1 MRPDVA
7 PHGDG
12 VALPDVA
19 RVEVRL
25 DLDVDHGDKVDVE
38 IDALVLGAERLVL
51 GGAGE
56 RLSLKKGDEST
67 ELRKSLCTFC

>member
-1 MRPDVA
+1 MRSDEA

-25 DLDVDHGDKVDVE
+25 NLDVDHGDEVDVE
-38 IDALVLGAERLVL
+38 LDALVLGAERLVL

-56 RLSLKKGDEST
+56 RLSLKKGGEST
-67 ELRKSLCTFC
+67 

>member
-1 MRPDVA
+1 MRLDVA

-25 DLDVDHGDKVDVE
+25 DLDVNHGHEVDVE
-38 IDALVLGAERLVL
+38 IDALVLGAQHLVL

-56 RLSLKKGDEST
+56 RLALMAKV
-67 ELRKSLCTFC
+67 